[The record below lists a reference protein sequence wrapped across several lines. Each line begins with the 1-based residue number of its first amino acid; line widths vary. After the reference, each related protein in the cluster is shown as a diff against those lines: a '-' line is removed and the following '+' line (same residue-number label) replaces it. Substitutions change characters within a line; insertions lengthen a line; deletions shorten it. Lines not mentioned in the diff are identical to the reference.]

1 MTKVMR
7 QDRILE
13 ILEKENSANLEDLA
27 QELNVSMVTLRRDVS
42 ELYKR
47 GLIEKFCGGIKKGIN
62 LPKLGLL
69 RELKSIKTKKKKWLN
84 LLFNLLIE
92 I

>member
-42 ELYKR
+42 EL
-47 GLIEKFCGGIKKGIN
+47 
-62 LPKLGLL
+62 
-69 RELKSIKTKKKKWLN
+69 
-84 LLFNLLIE
+84 
-92 I
+92 